1 MKRYSNFI
9 LADVDR
15 NFNPLNRKKNNK
27 LIFRETEDFDSLL
40 KEEERWTPLSRGAW
54 NPHNA
59 DFSHCTNKFTIS
71 LKGPFWVGFLFIFLF
86 FMVMVVDSWRVNSI
100 GFESMSWVLFIRFG
114 ASKFTHFC
122 LINGDFMSWV
132 LYWSDLYWMCILS

>member
-40 KEEERWTPLSRGAW
+40 KEEER
-54 NPHNA
+54 
-59 DFSHCTNKFTIS
+59 
-71 LKGPFWVGFLFIFLF
+71 
-86 FMVMVVDSWRVNSI
+86 
-100 GFESMSWVLFIRFG
+100 
-114 ASKFTHFC
+114 
-122 LINGDFMSWV
+122 
-132 LYWSDLYWMCILS
+132 